1 MGAGAGLGALG
12 ALEALA
18 EALEGLAGA
27 ARGRGAGFAGAPPG
41 AGADAAVRGWA
52 REELRPAL
60 EGLLA
65 GGLLAELEALGAGAG
80 TETAEKAAAG
90 ADPGGGAVVPGDSV
104 TQVAPTDVLA
114 VLDAF
119 GGSSEEEDDDQLGY
133 LSAFGVQFGAN
144 SPRGL
149 PSNGLLPPAL
159 DSGADALQVISDADL
174 ANPVERPAGE
184 VRRVTAPRAGGALG
198 AMQKGMLGELGAV
211 LKASGPKPGA
221 IARKESAATEAPEW
235 KRDLQKRKSFAAAG
249 LPVGGA
255 GAAAGEDGQEAP
267 PPGPSKPAWKLE
279 LEKKQKQAAARG
291 GAGSDASSATSA
303 GALSAQPPAA
313 CQETDGTPSD
323 VPAWKKDLQKRKS
336 VAASHNSAEILAS
349 ARAAGGTTA
358 AVASAPN
365 EGVPDWKAELQA
377 RSQHRGGAAGA
388 GGGGGRALADIKSA
402 PTNEAAEKSGGVVPK
417 WKEELLAKQGKS
429 PGPAAGG
436 GKPAASEAGGDE
448 PPWKKELR
456 QRKSVVAGGGIGSP
470 SAAAASDGAAAG
482 DAAGELAAILQKR
495 KDKAQT

>member
-1 MGAGAGLGALG
+1 MGALG

-41 AGADAAVRGWA
+41 AGADAAVRSWA

-65 GGLLAELEALGAGAG
+65 GALLAELEALGADAGAEAAVKASSGAG
-80 TETAEKAAAG
+80 GAEAG
-90 ADPGGGAVVPGDSV
+90 GDSV

-119 GGSSEEEDDDQLGY
+119 GGSSDEGEDDQLGY
-133 LSAFGVQFGAN
+133 LGAFGVQFGAN

-159 DSGADALQVISDADL
+159 DPGADALQVISDADL

-221 IARKESAATEAPEW
+221 IARKESVATEAPGW

-249 LPVGGA
+249 LPVGGEE
-255 GAAAGEDGQEAP
+255 AAAGEDGQVAP

-279 LEKKQKQAAARG
+279 LEKKQKQAAARA
-291 GAGSDASSATSA
+291 GAGSGDSSAASA
-303 GALSAQPPAA
+303 GALSAQSPAA
-313 CQETDGTPSD
+313 CKETDGTPSE

-336 VAASHNSAEILAS
+336 IAANKHSAETLAS
-349 ARAAGGTTA
+349 VGAAGGTAPVVT
-358 AVASAPN
+358 SAPDG
-365 EGVPDWKAELQA
+365 GVPGWKAELQA

-388 GGGGGRALADIKSA
+388 RGGGGH
-402 PTNEAAEKSGGVVPK
+402 
-417 WKEELLAKQGKS
+417 W
-429 PGPAAGG
+429 
-436 GKPAASEAGGDE
+436 
-448 PPWKKELR
+448 
-456 QRKSVVAGGGIGSP
+456 
-470 SAAAASDGAAAG
+470 
-482 DAAGELAAILQKR
+482 
-495 KDKAQT
+495 